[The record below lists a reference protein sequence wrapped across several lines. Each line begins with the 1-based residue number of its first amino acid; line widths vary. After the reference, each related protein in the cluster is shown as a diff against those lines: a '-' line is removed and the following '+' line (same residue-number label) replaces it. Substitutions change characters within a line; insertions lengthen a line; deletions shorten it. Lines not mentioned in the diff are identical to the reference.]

1 MPRAD
6 LRRAIRDRAM
16 PDGAALPLAES
27 EARHRA
33 MVDALPEPV
42 LLQDA
47 DGGLI
52 LANQAAR
59 EALGIGAGGAPT
71 RAPSPPSTPTPA
83 QSPLPRQ
90 TGPRSAPDAA
100 STAAIAMP
108 PAANLT
114 DITVRAIA
122 ALTAEAAE
130 AARTG
135 RARADI
141 PVEVLG
147 DGAPRVLSATVLP
160 LIGDDGRAG
169 AVVTR
174 LQAPAGRTSGQMS
187 GRQAEGPAPGSAVG
201 VASDE
206 LFRYAMQYSPIG
218 FAVAA
223 LNGRFL
229 RVNRRLC
236 RMLGFRADELQERT
250 LFDILHPAD
259 LEETSLQ
266 IGHLIRGDLEA
277 VTLSRRYL
285 GNGGMQLWG
294 TLSVCLVRGEAGRP
308 VQLVV
313 QIEDVSEVHRA
324 QDLLTHMTLHD
335 DVSGMPNRTLLL
347 EAIRDGLDRSHR
359 NGRRVAV
366 LHCDIDQFR
375 VINSHAGAEQG
386 DTVLA
391 EVGRRVTRTLDPGDV
406 AGRLGGDEFLL
417 VCAGIA
423 DEAEAIE
430 RAERVQAEVSTPLA
444 LGDGTVVPSISV
456 GIALSTSSEADPAG
470 LLRDAEIASYQ
481 AKDGGR
487 SRWHLVDGGL
497 RRQALERLDLEQ
509 GLRASLTSGGLE
521 LHFQPIVDVGTR
533 AVVGREA
540 LLRWNH
546 PNRGLLAPGHFLHV
560 AEESGLIGDIGRW
573 VLREAA
579 RVATSS
585 GADLSYVSI
594 NVSPSQVSR
603 PGLAAEV
610 ERALAETGLGAD
622 RLMVELTESVML
634 SSAPGARR
642 EIEQL
647 DALGV
652 RVVVDDFGT
661 GFGAL
666 SYLRDLPVSGIKV
679 DRSFTAGLGTDAPSE
694 RIVEALTGLGR
705 GLGVDVIVEGVETE
719 RQHELLA
726 EIGAEHAQGYLFGRP
741 APVPA

>member
-6 LRRAIRDRAM
+6 LRRAIRDQMRDQARRAEN
-16 PDGAALPLAES
+16 ALPLAES

-33 MVDALPEPV
+33 LVDALPEPV

-47 DGGLI
+47 DGSLI

-59 EALGIGAGGAPT
+59 QALGVAADGT
-71 RAPSPPSTPTPA
+71 APSPRTA
-83 QSPLPRQ
+83 PLPRQ
-90 TGPRSAPDAA
+90 TGPRAAADSASRAQGQ
-100 STAAIAMP
+100 
-108 PAANLT
+108 
-114 DITVRAIA
+114 ITVRAIA

-135 RARADI
+135 RARTDVA
-141 PVEVLG
+141 VEVLG
-147 DGAPRVLSATVLP
+147 DDAAPRPLRATVLP

-174 LQAPAGRTSGQMS
+174 LQEAPAAVRE
-187 GRQAEGPAPGSAVG
+187 AAPGEAADG
-201 VASDE
+201 RGEGTEGGDE

-236 RMLGFRADELQERT
+236 RMLGYRADELQERT
-250 LFDILHPAD
+250 LFDLLHPAD

-266 IGHLIRGDLEA
+266 VGHLLRGDLEA

-294 TLSVCLVRGEAGRP
+294 MLSVCLVRGESGRP

-313 QIEDVSEVHRA
+313 QIEDISEVHRA
-324 QDLLTHMTLHD
+324 QALLTHMTLHD
-335 DVSGMPNRTLLL
+335 GVSGLPNRTLLL
-347 EAIRDGLDRSHR
+347 EAIRDGLDGSGRD
-359 NGRRVAV
+359 GRRVAV

-375 VINSHAGAEQG
+375 VINAHAGAEQG
-386 DTVLA
+386 DAVLA
-391 EVGRRVTRTLDPGDV
+391 EVGRRISRALRPGDV
-406 AGRLGGDEFLL
+406 AGRLGGDEFVV
-417 VCAGIA
+417 VCTGVA
-423 DEAEAIE
+423 DEADAIG
-430 RAERVQAEVSTPLA
+430 RAERVQAEAGAALL
-444 LGDGTVVPSISV
+444 LGDGSVVPSLSV
-456 GIALSTSSEADPAG
+456 GIALSTTSDADPAG
-470 LLRDAEIASYQ
+470 LLRDAEIAGYQ

-487 SRWHLVDGGL
+487 NGWHLVDGGL
-497 RRQALERLDLEQ
+497 RRQALERLDLER
-509 GLRASLTSGGLE
+509 GLRASLAGGGLE

-533 AVVGREA
+533 EIVGREA
-540 LLRWNH
+540 LLRWRH
-546 PNRGLLAPGHFLHV
+546 PDRGLLAPGHFLHV
-560 AEESGLIGDIGRW
+560 AEESGLIGEIGRW

-579 RVATSS
+579 RVATTF
-585 GADLSYVSI
+585 GGDRGYVSI
-594 NVSPSQVSR
+594 NVSPSQVTR
-603 PGLAAEV
+603 PGLAVEV
-610 ERALAETGLGAD
+610 EKALAETGLGAD

-634 SSAPGARR
+634 SSAPSARA
-642 EIEQL
+642 EIEAL

-679 DRSFTAGLGTDAPSE
+679 DRSFTAGLGTDIPSE

-719 RQHELLA
+719 RQRELLA
-726 EIGAEHAQGYLFGRP
+726 AIGAEHAQGYLFGRP
-741 APVPA
+741 EPVPA